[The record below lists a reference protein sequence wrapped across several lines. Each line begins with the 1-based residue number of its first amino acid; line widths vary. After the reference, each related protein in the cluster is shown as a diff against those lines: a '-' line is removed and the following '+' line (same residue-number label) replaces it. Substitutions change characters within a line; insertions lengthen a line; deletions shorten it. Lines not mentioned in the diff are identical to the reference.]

1 MVPPGEVHMPVCMCV
16 YVYMYVFVH
25 VGDGIYS
32 RFARMCLGGCLMR
45 WFYFGGEGEGTFAPP
60 WKSVPSLHT
69 NIHVHVQCIQHTCT
83 CVNA

>member
-25 VGDGIYS
+25 VS
-32 RFARMCLGGCLMR
+32 NARMCLGGCLMR

-69 NIHVHVQCIQHTCT
+69 NIHVHVHVHAYNIH
-83 CVNA
+83 VGRV

>member
-1 MVPPGEVHMPVCMCV
+1 MGVVPPGEVHMPVCMCV

-25 VGDGIYS
+25 VSDGIYS

-69 NIHVHVQCIQHTCT
+69 NTLYTCT
-83 CVNA
+83 CTMHTTYM